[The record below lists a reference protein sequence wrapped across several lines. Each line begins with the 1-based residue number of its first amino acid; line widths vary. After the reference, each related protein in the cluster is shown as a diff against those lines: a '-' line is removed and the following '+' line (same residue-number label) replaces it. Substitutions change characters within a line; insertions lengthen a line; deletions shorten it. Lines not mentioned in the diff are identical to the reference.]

1 MLAEYAANQVFKRF
15 DKLHSGKLVL
25 HTPDGRMR
33 AFEGAHE
40 GPTVSLSIYDWSVLT
55 NVVRRGNVG
64 LADDYRAGKWET
76 DDLAGLVKL
85 GLANQEA
92 LKSMVIG
99 APLFRKLSS
108 LKYLLRLNTLAGS
121 KRNIH
126 AHYDL
131 GNDFYSQWLDPSMT
145 YSSALYK
152 DDKETLQ
159 LAQMNKYDRIVERL
173 EAPSGSIL
181 EIGCGW
187 GGFAERAL
195 ERGDYAIKG
204 ITLSEEQK
212 AYAQQRL
219 GRSASVALEDYRA
232 QQGKFDRI
240 VSIEMFEAVGEK
252 FWPQYFGQLGSLMK
266 QDGKA
271 VVQTITIKEEDF
283 AKYRHGADFIR
294 TYIFPGGMLPS
305 ASAFKASADRAGLKT
320 RNEFF
325 FGQHYAKTLYTW
337 LENFDSRKAEIKSM
351 GYDDG
356 FIRLWRLYLAAC
368 AAAFQAGQIDVM
380 QAELVHA

>member
-1 MLAEYAANQVFKRF
+1 MLAQYAANQVFKRF
-15 DKLHSGKLVL
+15 DSLHTGRLIL
-25 HTPDGRMR
+25 NTPDGRTR
-33 AFEGAHE
+33 TFEGRNA
-40 GPTVSLSIYDWSVLT
+40 GPTVNLSIYDWNVLI

-76 DDLAGLVKL
+76 DDLAALVQL
-85 GLANQEA
+85 GLANQTA

-131 GNDFYSQWLDPSMT
+131 GNDFYSLWLDPSMT

-152 DDKETLQ
+152 SENETLEQ
-159 LAQMNKYDRIVERL
+159 AQMNKYDRIVERL
-173 EAPSGSIL
+173 ETRSGSIL

-187 GGFAERAL
+187 GGFAERAIAT
-195 ERGDYAIKG
+195 GDYALKG

-212 AYAQQRL
+212 SYAQHRL
-219 GRSASVALEDYRA
+219 GSSASIALEDYRT

-266 QDGKA
+266 RDGKA

-283 AKYRHGADFIR
+283 EKYRYGADFIR

-305 ASAFKASADRAGLKT
+305 PLAFKASADKAGLKT

-325 FGQHYAKTLYTW
+325 FGQHYAKTLYAW
-337 LENFDSRKAEIKSM
+337 LDTFDNRKDEIRSL

-368 AAAFQAGQIDVM
+368 AAAFQAGQINVM